1 MKDIFTRSVVN
12 RISNLLGDCSQKV
25 ICRYIGVT
33 TVALSQN
40 IDRPFSEILNNK
52 VGSRLDSLLYLLE
65 CTKKD
70 ESLDVSITHRLLTLP
85 AYKEKD
91 GWKIDVV
98 SAIHQDA
105 DKTYLLE
112 IFNCAVSILRKPV
125 DSAPAKG
132 SLYAEIHATG
142 T

>member
-1 MKDIFTRSVVN
+1 MRDTPTRSVVN

-33 TVALSQN
+33 PVALSQN

-65 CTKKD
+65 CSEIDK
-70 ESLDVSITHRLLTLP
+70 SLDVSIIHRLLTLP

-105 DKTYLLE
+105 DKKVLHE
-112 IFNCAVSILRKPV
+112 IFNHAVSILRKPV
-125 DSAPAKG
+125 GSTPAKG